1 MSVLSRLRAAAQP
14 LVFRLSLKKSQRA
27 YGSAA
32 AAQLDYDYYYYN
44 DEDEEPQR
52 KENRRGMQEAAPPE
66 EGWDSVGRG
75 AQWVIMGD
83 PMARQHMYA
92 ERLSKILD
100 VPYISMGNLVRQ
112 ELHPHSSLYKQID
125 GAVNQGKLVP
135 EDAIFQL
142 LSKKL
147 EECYCRGETGFILD
161 GIPQTQIQAEILDQ
175 IADIDLVLNLKCT
188 DDCLVKKSPGNGI
201 YTPREYHCMA
211 CSGFDPSFQPQNDP
225 LKSSNADTDTAWKER
240 FGVHAEQRKPLE
252 EYYKKQHKLI
262 DFQESDAPG
271 DTWRGLL
278 ATLHLQDMND
288 LGSAVKSMHKLTA

>member
-1 MSVLSRLRAAAQP
+1 MTVLSRLRTVVQP
-14 LVFRLSLKKSQRA
+14 LVFRLSLNKSQQA

-32 AAQLDYDYYYYN
+32 AAQLDYDYYN
-44 DEDEEPQR
+44 DEDEEPQG
-52 KENRRGMQEAAPPE
+52 KGNRRAMQEATPLE
-66 EGWDSVGRG
+66 EGWDTVGRG

-100 VPYISMGNLVRQ
+100 VPHISMGNLVRQ
-112 ELHPHSSLYKQID
+112 ELHPHSSLYKQIA

-135 EDAIFQL
+135 EDVIFGL

-147 EECYCRGETGFILD
+147 EECYCRGETGFVLD
-161 GIPQTQIQAEILDQ
+161 GIPRTQIQAEILDQ
-175 IADIDLVLNLKCT
+175 ISNIDLVLNLKCT

-201 YTPREYHCMA
+201 YTPPEHHCMA

-225 LKSSNADTDTAWKER
+225 LRSSNADTDTAWKEKFR
-240 FGVHAEQRKPLE
+240 VNAEQRKPLE
-252 EYYKKQHKLI
+252 EYYKKQCKLV
-262 DFQESDAPG
+262 DFQVSDAPG

-278 ATLHLQDMND
+278 GVLHLQDTKD
-288 LGSAVKSMHKLTA
+288 LGSAV